1 EDGWGVVGENDI
13 DLEPDQFGGDLGEAL
28 AASLCP
34 ANFDRDIATIDPT
47 KFAQPPNESGKQ
59 LAAARRRGRAQEP
72 NGRQLAHLL
81 RARRERPRGRRAAE
95 KHDELAAPHALP
107 SRRDR
112 HPTIL
117 LNESHVVR
125 GRADH
130 SASILAAR
138 ITLPHFSVSS
148 AVREVA
154 V

>member
-1 EDGWGVVGENDI
+1 MTG
-13 DLEPDQFGGDLGEAL
+13 
-28 AASLCP
+28 
-34 ANFDRDIATIDPT
+34 IAGCC
-47 KFAQPPNESGKQ
+47 A
-59 LAAARRRGRAQEP
+59 
-72 NGRQLAHLL
+72 
-81 RARRERPRGRRAAE
+81 ARRERPRGRATE

-130 SASILAAR
+130 SALILAAR

-154 V
+154 VGSALREDQ